1 MTGNQSIGGIYS
13 KVITFNKIAVTSE
26 PSIVEVPNFYQAF
39 PMSVATNYNKPCGMD
54 CQYDWYSV
62 SQNAVT

>member
-26 PSIVEVPNFYQAF
+26 PSIVEVQNFYQG
-39 PMSVATNYNKPCGMD
+39 VATNYNKPCGMD